1 MKNLSLV
8 IILICLL
15 TTAIFASVKYFQN
28 NMDPKNTWLGYEK
41 EWQKV
46 DSLESAGLP
55 KSALEIVEEILV
67 FAEAEKMRLKQL
79 SHLLINRNTLFNW
92 KRMVKKP

>member
-1 MKNLSLV
+1 MKNLSIVL
-8 IILICLL
+8 ILICLL
-15 TTAIFASVKYFQN
+15 TTAIFASVKFYH
-28 NMDPKNTWLGYEK
+28 PKNIWSGYEK

-67 FAEAEKMRLKQL
+67 FAEAEKKSPQTIKALTYKSKYILQL
-79 SHLLINRNTLFNW
+79 EENGE
-92 KRMVKKP
+92 K